1 MERLDL
7 PTLTAILGDLVE
19 SVPELPRDVAATGL
33 AVHTDHLRPGV
44 AFVALAGARS
54 HGITYADAALAAGA
68 PFLLSDRPHPRA
80 VLVRDAHEA
89 LARLG
94 RHARGA
100 RRGAVVGVTGSV
112 GKTTTKTLL
121 GAALDAFTS
130 PGNINTP
137 AALACVLVDA
147 WLHHEPDRPL
157 VVELG
162 IDRDG
167 EMAALLALVAP
178 SHGVL
183 TAIAEA
189 HLAGIGTLADV
200 AREKGRLID
209 ATPAGRYVGTSA
221 WPHLS
226 DAQRAGATRVGLG
239 DGVPGGTL
247 VDGAATGR
255 TPRLHAVLRRHDG
268 GEARVGVD
276 LPGPGAPY
284 AEAALLA
291 LQVALDLDVDPNAAA
306 ARIAAAHPEPHR
318 LHIHAVAALTLLD
331 DAYNANPASVLA
343 ALEVLAG
350 LPRPHAAVVGDMRE
364 LGARS
369 ASAHA
374 ELGRALVD
382 AGLSTVWFVG
392 PESRAAFEAA
402 HDLPERHHVADTDAL
417 VGMLATLPERGSLLV
432 KGSRSIGL
440 ERLVAALLA
449 GRQQQVS
456 A

>member
-19 SVPELPRDVAATGL
+19 SIPDLPSDVAASGL

-44 AFVALAGARS
+44 AFVALAGARG
-54 HGITYADAALAAGA
+54 HGVAYAGAALAAGA

-94 RHARGA
+94 RHARGT
-100 RRGAVVGVTGSV
+100 RHGAVVGVTGSV

-147 WLHHEPDRPL
+147 WLHHDPERPL

-167 EMAALLALVAP
+167 EMADLLDLVAP

-209 ATPAGRYVGTSA
+209 AAPAGRYVGQSA
-221 WPHLS
+221 WPHLQG
-226 DAQRAGATRVGLG
+226 AQRAGATLVGLG

-247 VDGAATGR
+247 DRDA
-255 TPRLHAVLRRHDG
+255 PRLHALLRRPDG
-268 GEARVGVD
+268 GEARVSVD

-291 LQVALDLDVDPNAAA
+291 LQVAIDLGVAPGAAA
-306 ARIAAAHPEPHR
+306 ERIAAAHPEPHR
-318 LHIHAVAALTLLD
+318 LQVHTVGALTLLD
-331 DAYNANPASVLA
+331 DAYNANPASMRA
-343 ALEVLAG
+343 ALEVLER

-364 LGARS
+364 LGDRS
-369 ASAHA
+369 VSAHA

-382 AGLSTVWFVG
+382 AGLSAVWFVG
-392 PESRAAFEAA
+392 PESRAAFDAA
-402 HDLPERHHVADTDAL
+402 HDLRERHRVADADA
-417 VGMLATLPERGSLLV
+417 MIAALAALPERGSLLV

-449 GRQQQVS
+449 RREHPVR

>member
-7 PTLTAILGDLVE
+7 PTLTAILGDLVA
-19 SVPELPRDVAATGL
+19 SVPDLPRDTVATGL

-44 AFVALAGARS
+44 AFVALAGARG
-54 HGITYADAALAAGA
+54 HGIDHAHAALAAGA

-80 VLVRDAHEA
+80 VVVRDAHEA

-94 RHARGA
+94 RHARST

-121 GAALDAFTS
+121 GAALEAFTS
-130 PGNINTP
+130 PGNINTT

-147 WLHHEPDRPL
+147 WLHHDPRHTL

-167 EMAALLALVAP
+167 EMADLLDLVAP

-189 HLAGIGTLADV
+189 HLAGIGDLADV

-209 ATPAGRYVGTSA
+209 AAPAGRYVGTSA
-221 WPHLS
+221 WPHLRDDQRR
-226 DAQRAGATRVGLG
+226 DAKRVGLG
-239 DGVPGGTL
+239 EGAPGGAL
-247 VDGAATGR
+247 ADGAR
-255 TPRLHAVLRRHDG
+255 RLHARLRRPDG
-268 GEARVGVD
+268 GETRVDVD
-276 LPGPGAPY
+276 LPGPGRPY

-291 LQVALDLDVDPNAAA
+291 LQVALDLGIDPGAAA
-306 ARIAAAHPEPHR
+306 ARIAAVRPEPHR
-318 LHIHAVAALTLLD
+318 LELHTVAALTLLD
-331 DAYNANPASVLA
+331 DAYNANPASMRA
-343 ALEVLAG
+343 ALEVLAA
-350 LPRPHAAVVGDMRE
+350 LPQPHAAVIGDMRE

-369 ASAHA
+369 VGAHA

-382 AGLSTVWFVG
+382 AGLATVWFVG
-392 PESRAAFEAA
+392 PESRAAYEAA
-402 HDLPERHHVADTDAL
+402 RGLPERRHVADADA
-417 VGMLATLPERGSLLV
+417 VIGSLAELPDHGSLLV

-449 GRQQQVS
+449 GRERPVT

>member
-1 MERLDL
+1 MQRLDL

-19 SVPELPRDVAATGL
+19 SIPDLPDGAAASGL
-33 AVHTDHLRPGV
+33 AVHTDHLRPGI
-44 AFVALAGARS
+44 AFVALAGARG
-54 HGITYADAALAAGA
+54 HGVAYADAAEAAGA

-80 VLVRDAHEA
+80 LLVRDATAA

-94 RHARGA
+94 RHARGT

-121 GAALDAFTS
+121 GAALDACTS

-137 AALACVLVDA
+137 GALACVLVDA
-147 WLHHEPDRPL
+147 WLHHDPERPL
-157 VVELG
+157 VIELG

-167 EMAALLALVAP
+167 EMADLLDLVAP

-189 HLAGIGTLADV
+189 HLAGIGTLQDV
-200 AREKGRLID
+200 AREKGLLID
-209 ATPAGRYVGTSA
+209 AAPAGRYVGTSA

-226 DAQRAGATRVGLG
+226 DAQRAGATLVGLG
-239 DGVPGGTL
+239 DGVPGGAL
-247 VDGAATGR
+247 AGDAR
-255 TPRLHAVLRRHDG
+255 HLHAVLRRPDG
-268 GEARVGVD
+268 GEARVSVD
-276 LPGPGAPY
+276 LPGPGTPY

-291 LQVALDLDVDPNAAA
+291 LQVALDLGVTPSAAA

-318 LHIHAVAALTLLD
+318 LQVHTVAALTLLD
-331 DAYNANPASVLA
+331 DAYNANPASMRA

-350 LPRPHAAVVGDMRE
+350 LPRPHAAIIGDMRE

-382 AGLSTVWFVG
+382 AGLTAAWFVG
-392 PESRAAFEAA
+392 PESRAAYEAA
-402 HDLPERHHVADTDAL
+402 HGLPERHHVADADAAL
-417 VGMLATLPERGSLLV
+417 GALAALPDRGSLLV
-432 KGSRSIGL
+432 KGSRSVGL

-449 GRQQQVS
+449 RRERTVG

>member
-19 SVPELPRDVAATGL
+19 SVPDLPPDAAASGL
-33 AVHTDHLRPGV
+33 AVHTDHLRPGL
-44 AFVALAGARS
+44 AFVALAGARG
-54 HGITYADAALAAGA
+54 HGIAFADAAVAAGA

-80 VLVRDAHEA
+80 ITVRDAHEA

-94 RHARGA
+94 RHARGT

-167 EMAALLALVAP
+167 EMADLLDLVAP

-209 ATPAGRYVGTSA
+209 AAPSGRYVGTSA
-221 WPHLS
+221 WRHMS
-226 DAQRAGATRVGLG
+226 DAQRSGATLVGLG
-239 DGVPGGTL
+239 DGVPGGVL
-247 VDGAATGR
+247 AADDAQ
-255 TPRLHAVLRRHDG
+255 RLHAVLRQPDG
-268 GEARVGVD
+268 GAARVDVD
-276 LPGPGAPY
+276 LPGPGVPY

-291 LQVALDLDVDPNAAA
+291 LQVALDLGVAPRTAAE
-306 ARIAAAHPEPHR
+306 RIAAAQPEPHR
-318 LHIHAVAALTLLD
+318 LQVHGVGALTLLD
-331 DAYNANPASVLA
+331 DAYNANPASMRA
-343 ALEVLAG
+343 ALDVLAG
-350 LPRPHAAVVGDMRE
+350 LPRPHAAIIGDMRE

-369 ASAHA
+369 VSAHA

-392 PESRAAFEAA
+392 PESRAAFDAA
-402 HDLPERHHVADTDAL
+402 DGLPERHHVADADQAIASLAAL
-417 VGMLATLPERGSLLV
+417 PDRGSLLV

-449 GRQQQVS
+449 GRERPVS